1 MAELLGTDTDSE
13 KAIRW
18 LIALMV
24 LTCDP
29 LAIAWTAAAS
39 ARHDE
44 MSKSKSKSY
53 IRPDDGAT
61 MIEVEPHQYVNA
73 KVLRLQGHLP
83 ADGQQHDETAVTS
96 ARR

>member
-1 MAELLGTDTDSE
+1 
-13 KAIRW
+13 
-18 LIALMV
+18 
-24 LTCDP
+24 
-29 LAIAWTAAAS
+29 
-39 ARHDE
+39 